1 MDAIMMEPKAEIDPR
16 ELRNALG
23 CFATGVCV
31 VTTVGDESRPVG
43 MTINS
48 FSSVSLDPPLV
59 LWSIGLDAPSRSA
72 FQDHGCFAINIMG
85 AKTKDLTLNFARP
98 SDNKFADVNWVA
110 GHNGVPVLVDAMA
123 SLECTIQ
130 DRIISGDHEI
140 FIGRVMN
147 LRHEDGDPLLFHRG
161 RFAALGDEL

>member
-1 MDAIMMEPKAEIDPR
+1 MNAIVKMQADKIDPR

-31 VTTVGDESRPVG
+31 VTTLGDDRVPVG

-59 LWSIGLDAPSRSA
+59 LWSIGLNAPSRSA

-85 AKTKDLTLNFARP
+85 AGAKDLTMQFARP
-98 SDNKFADVNWVA
+98 SEDKFAGVAWAA
-110 GHNGVPVLVDAMA
+110 GHNGVPVLADAMTT
-123 SLECTIQ
+123 LECHVE
-130 DRIISGDHEI
+130 DRIITGDHEI
-140 FIGRVMN
+140 FIGRVVN
-147 LRHEDGDPLLFHRG
+147 ISHGEGEPLLFHRG
-161 RFAALGDEL
+161 RFATIGADL